1 MGGAAGAGA
10 TSLGAYLGVIRRRLP
25 LVLLAVIVVPLAAVA
40 FSLHQQKLY
49 QASAQVLITNQSN
62 AQNLLGQQSAG
73 TAIDPTRQ
81 ANTDMTVAQVPE
93 VARRTLAALGLHD
106 RSGQDLLNHTVV
118 SAASDADILTF
129 SITDPNRS
137 LAVRLVNEYAN
148 QFIEYRQQLD
158 TASVTAALKGV
169 NIRIHDLKRRVASE
183 NRSDPV
189 LADQLHNL
197 LQNQGNLQ
205 TLQQL
210 QGGKLFVVRAA
221 SSAGRV
227 QPKVIRNGLIGI
239 ALGVIF
245 GLSLAFLVHALDTR
259 VRSADEVAATLGLG
273 LIGRIP
279 TPPRSLRKRHRLAML
294 ERTKHSHREA
304 YSNLRTGFDLANLK
318 LKARTILVT
327 SAVERE
333 GKSTTVAN
341 LAVALARAGHHVALI
356 DLDLRRPVIAKFFD
370 LEGPG
375 VTSVA
380 MGAAPLQDA
389 LTTISVGHAP
399 AAIPKTSGNGN
410 GPNPI
415 QGLLDVIPSGPL
427 PADPVEFL
435 TTKELI
441 AIIEHLRERCDLV
454 LIDSPPALPVGDP
467 MALSS
472 VVDAMLIVVRA
483 GVIRRRSLTELHRL
497 LDTAPAAKMGFVL
510 TGAEMEDDYT
520 YGGGYGYDE
529 TDATE
534 VARPTVH
541 ETQRTARP

>member
-1 MGGAAGAGA
+1 
-10 TSLGAYLGVIRRRLP
+10 
-25 LVLLAVIVVPLAAVA
+25 LAAVA

-169 NIRIHDLKRRVASE
+169 NIRIHDLKRRVASG

-273 LIGRIP
+273 LIARIP

-541 ETQRTARP
+541 ETQRSARP